1 MFGRFSP
8 ISSLSLSLSLPYIFF
23 FSLSYACAWRRL
35 SPSTDGQ
42 TGEAKDLWL
51 FYFTD
56 QPDLSTKLTAGLEG
70 KVPQVVSCHTR
81 THYCTPLTSIQLPSC
96 LFVVTAEAERGN
108 WKEEMTK
115 ESTTML
121 YRALH
126 NLIERSLSL
135 SLLSFFSFL
144 YLSLLRSLLS
154 ENFLPLGKWFARP
167 DSSVATDG
175 RSAHTP
181 PPSPF
186 LFLRLYLPL
195 LQFRS

>member
-8 ISSLSLSLSLPYIFF
+8 ISSLSLSLSPISSSVF
-23 FSLSYACAWRRL
+23 LSYACAWRRL

-56 QPDLSTKLTAGLEG
+56 QPDLSTKLTAGLE
-70 KVPQVVSCHTR
+70 
-81 THYCTPLTSIQLPSC
+81 
-96 LFVVTAEAERGN
+96 EAERGN
-108 WKEEMTK
+108 WKEEMTN

-126 NLIERSLSL
+126 NLIE
-135 SLLSFFSFL
+135 
-144 YLSLLRSLLS
+144 RSLLS

-175 RSAHTP
+175 RSAH
-181 PPSPF
+181 
-186 LFLRLYLPL
+186 LPL
-195 LQFRS
+195 SYSPHSSFSVSYIPSSSSV

>member
-1 MFGRFSP
+1 MAVSLPFL
-8 ISSLSLSLSLPYIFF
+8 LSL
-23 FSLSYACAWRRL
+23 SLSYACAWRRL

-70 KVPQVVSCHTR
+70 KVPPGRLLPHQNTLLHA
-81 THYCTPLTSIQLPSC
+81 THIHPLPSC

-135 SLLSFFSFL
+135 LSSLLFQL
-144 YLSLLRSLLS
+144 PIVALSLS
-154 ENFLPLGKWFARP
+154 AQV
-167 DSSVATDG
+167 VAE
-175 RSAHTP
+175 
-181 PPSPF
+181 
-186 LFLRLYLPL
+186 
-195 LQFRS
+195 